1 MKPRLSNDYIPNER
15 MNRRQGEIH
24 PLAQRNIKEVFNY
37 RPELWLEKD
46 YVENWGGG
54 GAVDPLLTLVFG
66 LNL

>member
-1 MKPRLSNDYIPNER
+1 MKPRLSNDYIPSER
-15 MNRRQGEIH
+15 MNRRAGEIH

-46 YVENWGGG
+46 YVENLGGE
-54 GAVDPLLTLVFG
+54 AVDPLLTLVFG